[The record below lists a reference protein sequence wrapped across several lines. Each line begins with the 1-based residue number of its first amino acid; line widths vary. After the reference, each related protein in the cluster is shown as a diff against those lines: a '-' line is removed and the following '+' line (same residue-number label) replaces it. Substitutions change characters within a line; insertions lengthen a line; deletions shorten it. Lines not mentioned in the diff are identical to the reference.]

1 MSAPTIRTKVTADT
15 VDFDKGMAAVIDQ
28 LRSAGASM
36 KSFGQQTTTSG
47 SAALKKFSAGVKDAI
62 NELKPL
68 GAQIVSVTKS
78 IAKWGAASAAAA
90 GVAGAA
96 IIGTSL
102 NSIKELRNLSKMSDV
117 STASLQRGAFAAKS
131 VGVDMEEY
139 AQALKDVNDR
149 LGDFAATGAGPMVD
163 FFEKIGPKVG
173 ITAAAFEGLNSEQSL
188 ALYIKSLED
197 ANVSQQ
203 EMTFYMEA
211 IAGDATKLIP
221 LFANNAKQM
230 KALKKEAK
238 DLGIGLSEIDVK
250 QAMNA
255 QEQLSKVGAIIKN
268 ELLGAVVELA
278 PFITAI
284 GKQMVT
290 WFKGIRQESGGLAGM
305 IGGFMVNLAGYID
318 EIATVLAYVGK
329 GVDVMS
335 GIFYGFIAAVKVGLG
350 GAMKLTGNLVKT
362 ITTSMLDSVAYLN
375 KAFSQDLFT
384 GVVTMLKRLNLSI
397 KEWLLTPVHELFK
410 LASELPAMF
419 GGDMFKDS
427 LVSIKAMQADTARLK
442 KELDDGVDNIELDP
456 DSFAGKLDARLKETK
471 GTLQKDMNDII
482 GTGDQLIAD
491 GLALGVTAGES
502 LMSGL
507 TSQINT
513 TGLQDKV
520 KAVFDAVKA
529 ETINRDEDGN
539 KAEDP
544 ALSDPSSPDQPDS
557 PTKTYASELEA
568 FYSHTDS
575 LLEAELFRFQSQ
587 NEIKSQQ
594 YNNEIQMLMD
604 KQATEEGLTQTQEDK
619 LNALK
624 EKSVN
629 INKELAKES
638 MMSGIQMLLQGS
650 SKASK
655 IMKKFAIV
663 QAILKGK
670 EAAVAAWSAGMATGG
685 PFAPVVAAAYTAASI
700 GRTAGMINA
709 IRGGGSSSGGGGG
722 AASAAVSAGQSQG
735 GGGGGGQS
743 APTQPNRIFNVEFA
757 GQSSTSTQQT
767 RNLLELIN
775 EQAGD
780 NVTINMRG

>member
-221 LFANNAKQM
+221 LFADNAKQM
-230 KALKKEAK
+230 KALKTEAK
-238 DLGIGLSEIDVK
+238 ELGIGLSEIDVK

-255 QEQLSKVGAIIKN
+255 QTQLSKVGAIIKN
-268 ELLGAVVELA
+268 ELLASVVELA

-284 GKQMVT
+284 GKQMVV
-290 WFKGIRQESGGLAGM
+290 WFKGVRKDGQGLAQSMQG
-305 IGGFMVNLAGYID
+305 IALGIAGYID
-318 EIATVLAYVGK
+318 TIATVFGYVGK
-329 GVDVMS
+329 AFDVVSGLFNSFVGQVKMAVGVIMS
-335 GIFYGFIAAVKVGLG
+335 YVGAVVKGALGPLLAGIQFV
-350 GAMKLTGNLVKT
+350 TN
-362 ITTSMLDSVAYLN
+362 
-375 KAFSQDLFT
+375 AFSNGFGKGMVDT
-384 GVVTMLKRLNLSI
+384 LKMLNLSI
-397 KEWLLTPVHELFK
+397 QDFLLYPIERLFELLAKLPDDFGGELFK
-410 LASELPAMF
+410 ASLKDIEEMRSKTQDLKSDLTDEVMAPNVDIDTPMGQFNALVDGMKTKAEDVGNNLLGA
-419 GGDMFKDS
+419 GG
-427 LVSIKAMQADTARLK
+427 
-442 KELDDGVDNIELDP
+442 
-456 DSFAGKLDARLKETK
+456 
-471 GTLQKDMNDII
+471 
-482 GTGDQLIAD
+482 QLITD
-491 GLALGVTAGES
+491 GFIQGAAGGQA
-502 LMSGL
+502 MIDGI
-507 TSQINT
+507 TSKVNT
-513 TGLQDKV
+513 DAMKEVLNGAF
-520 KAVFDAVKA
+520 KAVQEEV
-529 ETINRDEDGN
+529 INLPKDGSD
-539 KAEDP
+539 KKDP
-544 ALSDPSSPDQPDS
+544 ALSDPSSPDEPDS
-557 PTKTYASELEA
+557 PTKTYAGELEA
-568 FYSHTDS
+568 FYAHTDS